1 MNIIYLR
8 DEYIPNECRTPLT
21 PLDIK
26 KLVNYG
32 FKVYIQYSNKRVY
45 NNDDYKNI
53 LNKNILNKNEFIND
67 SVVFTNEPWYN
78 NKFKNAL
85 IIGLKEI
92 EHLDKLSN
100 HRHLYFSHS
109 YKNQY
114 GSDLILNA
122 FKNSNSIIYDFEYF
136 LYNNKKRIISFGF
149 YAGVVGAA
157 LGLLQYAFKKNYN
170 DDISDLKFFN
180 SEDDL
185 FRILTPFKNDFL
197 NINIGIIGFN
207 GNCGKGVIYVLDKLN
222 IAYKNIEK
230 FSNIKEFDFDIFYNC
245 ILLKPN
251 CNEVFFDKNSI
262 FKKQTTIVD
271 ISCDCYVENNPIKI
285 YNECTTWKKPVYN
298 YNDYVDIISICN
310 LPSLLPKESSDYF
323 SNKCV
328 QLLLEMNNDKNNYW
342 ANCKK
347 EYIKN
352 IEKNE
357 IEKYLSIKYK

>member
-8 DEYIPNECRTPLT
+8 DEYILNECRTPLT

-26 KLVNYG
+26 KLIKHG

-53 LNKNILNKNEFIND
+53 VDEIE
-67 SVVFTNEPWYN
+67 FTNEPWYSD
-78 NKFKNAL
+78 KFKNAL

-100 HRHLYFSHS
+100 HKHLYFSHS

-149 YAGVVGAA
+149 YAGVVGAV
-157 LGLLQYAFKKNYN
+157 LGLLQYSFKRNYN
-170 DDISDLKFFN
+170 DDISDLHYFY
-180 SEDDL
+180 SIEEL
-185 FRILTPFKNDFL
+185 LETLSPFKDDFL
-197 NINIGIIGFN
+197 NINIGIIGYK
-207 GNCGKGVIYVLDKLN
+207 GNCGNGVTYILDKLN
-222 IAYKNIEK
+222 INYVIIEK
-230 FSNIKEFDFDIFYNC
+230 FSTIKEFDFDIFYNC
-245 ILLKPN
+245 ILLKPQSK
-251 CNEVFFDKNSI
+251 EVFFDENSI

-285 YNECTTWKKPVYN
+285 YNECTTWKNPVYN

-323 SNKCV
+323 SNKCF
-328 QLLLEMNNDKNNYW
+328 QLLLEMNNDKNGYW
-342 ANCKK
+342 SNCKK

-352 IEKNE
+352 IDKNQ
-357 IEKYLSIKYK
+357 IEKISNYYL